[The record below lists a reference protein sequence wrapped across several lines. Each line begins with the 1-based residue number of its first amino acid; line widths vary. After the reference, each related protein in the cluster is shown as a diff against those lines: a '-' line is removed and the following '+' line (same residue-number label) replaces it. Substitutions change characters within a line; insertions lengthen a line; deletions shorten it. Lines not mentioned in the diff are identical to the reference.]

1 MTITQIIETNNVSPS
16 PCPFAITIGITKITV
31 SGTIV
36 AIVLIAAG
44 FIFAFFGHRFFK
56 ITLFIAG
63 FYVFSKFFFCP
74 LPLFCLHRETLICR
88 SDFLPLANTMQRG
101 FA

>member
-1 MTITQIIETNNVSPS
+1 MRLTITQTIETNNVSPY
-16 PCPFAITIGITKITV
+16 PCPFAITIGTKTISV

-36 AIVLIAAG
+36 AIVLIVAG

-63 FYVFSKFFFCP
+63 FYVFSKFFLFFQLVC
-74 LPLFCLHRETLICR
+74 LPRETLVCG
-88 SDFLPLANTMQRG
+88 SDFLPLAI
-101 FA
+101 